1 MLPGTNRALLGIVTE
16 TIAVPS
22 VDPTLFWMAALVGLG
37 GFTAWLLKDYIA
49 YLKTEINDWKTLAFK
64 GADVTE
70 EAVKKVT

>member
-1 MLPGTNRALLGIVTE
+1 
-16 TIAVPS
+16 
-22 VDPTLFWMAALVGLG
+22 MAAVGGLA

>member
-1 MLPGTNRALLGIVTE
+1 MPPTT
-16 TIAVPS
+16 
-22 VDPTLFWMAALVGLG
+22 DPTLFWMAAVGGLA